1 MGIPQRKERERLRRK
16 KEILEAAK
24 KIFSKKG
31 FMNTT
36 IEEVAQQSELSTGT
50 IYLYFSS
57 KEELYVSLIVE
68 SYDILIEDLQKAM
81 DQDVAPDEL
90 MISMANVYYRFCIEH
105 PDHSRIINFIVNEH
119 LNLKLTPE
127 LTNKIGD
134 KTDTIFRIVSDVVKR
149 GIKIG
154 VFKQV
159 DTWDVT
165 SLFWSSLHGII
176 QVQASIDYLKGR
188 TSDVGSLVRKNME
201 LMVSA
206 MRVDDLLL

>member
-1 MGIPQRKERERLRRK
+1 GIPQRKERERLRRK

-36 IEEVAQQSELSTGT
+36 IEEVAKESELSTGT
-50 IYLYFSS
+50 IYLYFTS

-81 DQDVAPDEL
+81 TQDVAPDEL
-90 MISMANVYYRFCIEH
+90 LISMANTYYKFCTDH
-105 PDHSRIINFIVNEH
+105 PDHYRIINFIVNEH
-119 LNLKLTPE
+119 LNLRLTPE
-127 LTNKIGD
+127 LTGKIGD
-134 KTDTIFRIVSDVVKR
+134 KTDTIFRMVSEVVKL
-149 GIKIG
+149 GIKRG
-154 VFKQV
+154 VFKQI

-176 QVQASIDYLKGR
+176 QVQTSIDYLKGR
-188 TSDVGSLVRKNME
+188 TTDIGSLVRKNME
-201 LMVSA
+201 FMVSA
-206 MRVDDLLL
+206 IRVDSVPL